1 MRRRKWILPLLLLSF
16 VAAPA
21 LACDLC
27 AIYRA
32 TEAKASKEGW
42 YAGAFEQV
50 TRFGTLREN
59 GRKVDNPTGQYM
71 NSSITQFLVG
81 YQVNEKFGLQL
92 NVPYIRRTF
101 KRPTGV
107 AGTPAPTE
115 SGTESGLG
123 DIALTG
129 SFQGTHYRTEKSTF
143 IWNILAGIK
152 FPTGSAD
159 RLKEEA
165 MESEDP
171 AALPSGVHG
180 HDLALGSGSFDG
192 IVGTSVYARHGRFFA
207 TSDLHVTIRNKGA
220 HDYRY
225 ADEWLLA
232 VKPGA
237 YLWLSD
243 EGTFGLQLAAIGE
256 TKGKDTFRGEVAQDT
271 GISQITLGP
280 EASLTWHENLSAD
293 LGVDF
298 PVVQNNTSL
307 QTVGDYRIRAAATW
321 RF

>member
-1 MRRRKWILPLLLLSF
+1 MRRLKWIFPLLLVPF
-16 VAAPA
+16 VGAPV
-21 LACDLC
+21 LACDIC

-42 YAGAFEQV
+42 YAGAFEQF

-59 GRKVDNPTGQYM
+59 GRKVDNPTGQFM

-81 YQVNEKFGLQL
+81 YQFNEKFGLQL
-92 NVPYIRRTF
+92 NIPYIRRMF

-129 SFQGTHYRTEKSTF
+129 SFQGYHYRTEKSTL
-143 IWNILAGIK
+143 IVTLLGGIK

-159 RLKEEA
+159 RLKEEF
-165 MESEDP
+165 MEMADP
-171 AALPSGVHG
+171 AAPPSGVHG
-180 HDLALGSGSFDG
+180 HDLALGTGSFDG
-192 IVGTSVYARHGRFFA
+192 VAGTSVYGRYGRFFG

-220 HDYRY
+220 HEYRY
-225 ADEWLLA
+225 ADEWMLA

-271 GISQITLGP
+271 GISRITLGP
-280 EASLTWHENLSAD
+280 EATLTWHENLSAD

-307 QTVGDYRIRAAATW
+307 QAVGDYRVRAAVSW

>member
-1 MRRRKWILPLLLLSF
+1 MLCI
-16 VAAPA
+16 AAPA
-21 LACDLC
+21 PACDLC
-27 AIYRA
+27 AVYRA
-32 TEAKASKEGW
+32 TEARASKEGW
-42 YAGAFEQV
+42 YAGAFEQF

-59 GRKVDNPTGQYM
+59 GKKVDNPTGQYM

-92 NVPYIRRTF
+92 NIPYIRRTF

-129 SFQGTHYRTEKSTF
+129 SFQGYHYRTEKSTL
-143 IWNILAGIK
+143 IWTLLGGIK
-152 FPTGSAD
+152 FPTGNAD
-159 RLKEEA
+159 RLKEEGL
-165 MESEDP
+165 ESHDLSEEDP
-171 AALPSGVHG
+171 AAPHSGIHG

-192 IVGTSVYARHGRFFA
+192 IIGTSIYARYGRIFT
-207 TSDLHVTIRNKGA
+207 TSALHLTVRNKGA
-220 HDYRY
+220 HEYRY
-225 ADEWLLA
+225 ADEWMFA

-243 EGTFGLQLAAIGE
+243 EGTLGLQLAAIGE
-256 TKGKDTFRGEVAQDT
+256 TKGKDTFQGEVAQDT

-280 EASLTWHENLSAD
+280 EAAFTWHENLSAE

-307 QTVGDYRIRAAATW
+307 QIVGDYRIRAAASW

>member
-1 MRRRKWILPLLLLSF
+1 
-16 VAAPA
+16 
-21 LACDLC
+21 
-27 AIYRA
+27 
-32 TEAKASKEGW
+32 
-42 YAGAFEQV
+42 
-50 TRFGTLREN
+50 LREN
-59 GRKVDNPTGQYM
+59 GQEVDNPTGQYM

-81 YQVNEKFGLQL
+81 YQVSEKFGLQL
-92 NVPYIRRTF
+92 NVPYIRRSY

-107 AGTPAPTE
+107 SGTPAPTE

-123 DIALTG
+123 DVVLTG
-129 SFQGTHYRTEKSTF
+129 SFQGFHYRTEKSTF
-143 IWNILAGIK
+143 IWTLLGGIK

-171 AALPSGVHG
+171 AAPPSGVHG

-192 IVGTSVYARHGRFFA
+192 IVGTAIYGRHGRLFGTADF
-207 TSDLHVTIRNKGA
+207 HVTIRNKGA
-220 HDYRY
+220 HEYRY
-225 ADEWLLA
+225 ADEWMLA

-256 TKGKDTFRGEVAQDT
+256 TKGKDTFQGEVAQDT

-280 EASLTWHENLSAD
+280 EASFTWHENLSAD

-307 QTVGDYRIRAAATW
+307 QAVGDYRVRAAVSW

>member
-1 MRRRKWILPLLLLSF
+1 MRCRGWIPALFLLSF

-27 AIYRA
+27 AVYRA
-32 TEAKASKEGW
+32 TEARSSKEGW
-42 YAGAFEQV
+42 YAGVFEQF
-50 TRFGTLREN
+50 TRFGTLRD
-59 GRKVDNPTGQYM
+59 GGKKVDNPAGQYL

-81 YQVNEKFGLQL
+81 YQFSEKFGLQL
-92 NVPYIRRTF
+92 NVPYVRRTF

-129 SFQGTHYRTEKSTF
+129 KFQARHYRTDNTTF
-143 IWNILAGIK
+143 IWNLLAGIK
-152 FPTGSAD
+152 LPTGSAD

-165 MESEDP
+165 EESEDP
-171 AALPSGVHG
+171 AAPPSGIHG
-180 HDLALGSGSFDG
+180 HDLALGTGSFDG
-192 IVGTSVYARHGRFFA
+192 IVGTSVYGRYGRFFG
-207 TSDLHVTIRNKGA
+207 TTDLHVTIRSKGA

-237 YLWLSD
+237 YLWLAD

-256 TKGKDTFRGEVAQDT
+256 TKGKDTFRGEVARDT

-307 QTVGDYRIRAAATW
+307 QAVGDYRLRAAASW